1 MKKRKFA
8 NAAVMLI
15 LLSVVGYAFFGSPVE
30 MYRRRALRQ
39 AMAAVEDGEVT
50 LNEIVPFAWDT
61 MYTYEPYMSREEVEE
76 MMQIPVRGLKQSVS
90 EGAVQLVF
98 VKNGHMVCNVCGYI
112 SREGY
117 AFLWWSGRL
126 DFEDET
132 VFQAKR
138 DGDGILWL
146 TGPHD

>member
-1 MKKRKFA
+1 MRKAKFA
-8 NAAVMLI
+8 KAAVLLVMLAV
-15 LLSVVGYAFFGSPVE
+15 LGYAFFGSPVE
-30 MYRRRALRQ
+30 MYRRGGLRR
-39 AMAAVEDGEVT
+39 AMAAVEDGDVT

-90 EGAVQLVF
+90 EDAVQLVF
-98 VKNGHMVCNVCGYI
+98 VKNGHMVCNICGYI

-117 AFLWWSGRL
+117 GFLWWSGRL
-126 DFEDET
+126 DFANET

-138 DGDGILWL
+138 DADGILWL
-146 TGPHD
+146 SGPHD

>member
-1 MKKRKFA
+1 MKKGKIA
-8 NAAVMLI
+8 GMAI
-15 LLSVVGYAFFGSPVE
+15 LLLLLAVLGYAFLGSPAE
-30 MYRRRALRQ
+30 WYRRRALRQ
-39 AMAAVEDGEVT
+39 AMAEVEDGEVT
-50 LNEIVPFAWDT
+50 LNEIIPFAWDSVYSFGP
-61 MYTYEPYMSREEVEE
+61 YTTQEQMEEIMGISARRLEE
-76 MMQIPVRGLKQSVS
+76 SPS
-90 EGAVQLVF
+90 EGMVQLVF